1 MHGAGEGVP
10 PVSDDRIAPVI
21 SLAGARA
28 ARRDGRGAVQK
39 VVADAV
45 VAGPAEAEA
54 EAEVA
59 AAGAEADEVVQP
71 PALTVIEHRRP
82 SADELRALEQQVRQI
97 ESTPPDELPSRLA
110 DDPGAAR
117 AARRAENVALH
128 ALTRRGQ
135 SRAEVADLLVR
146 RELPPEVV
154 EAELERLAGVGL
166 IDDVA
171 LARDLVDRLRARKKL
186 GASALRAELQ
196 RRRLDRDAIEV
207 ALATIADDHAD
218 DELVDEL
225 ARDRARRLGGLDRV
239 TAERRLVDYLARKG
253 HSGSRAREAARRALD
268 GAGPRGGR
276 SGAGAR
282 DGGPG
287 GRRPVEFH

>member
-1 MHGAGEGVP
+1 MTTIPPHGAGEGVP
-10 PVSDDRIAPVI
+10 PVSDERIAPVI

-28 ARRDGRGAVQK
+28 ARSGGGAAVPE
-39 VVADAV
+39 VVADAA
-45 VAGPAEAEA
+45 VADAAEADA
-54 EAEVA
+54 ASASA
-59 AAGAEADEVVQP
+59 AAAAAAAADRAEADEVVQP

-82 SADELRALEQQVRQI
+82 TAGELRALEQQVRQI
-97 ESTPPDELPSRLA
+97 ENTPPDELPTRLA

-166 IDDVA
+166 IDDAA
-171 LARDLVDRLRARKKL
+171 LARDLVDRLRSRKKL

-196 RRRLDRDAIEV
+196 RRRLDRDAIDA
-207 ALATIADDHAD
+207 ALAAIADDDAD

-239 TAERRLVDYLARKG
+239 TAERRLVDYLSRKG

-268 GAGPRGGR
+268 GG
-276 SGAGAR
+276 S
-282 DGGPG
+282 PG